1 MDSPPPKSSFT
12 MTLNATTTSTP
23 KARNSQYIFYNLAE
37 SIYLYS
43 YCSGVVRREVPSQF
57 CWQYFGGGGG
67 EYSVLFN
74 LCIIFSGPIVF
85 KVVPNCQSSF
95 CFFPYSYPHIQ
106 LALYHPSFEDRG
118 WKPCGAAEVAAA
130 ACLHAGGEAK
140 GQEEG
145 NPRPSEAIIKPQLNR
160 RQNVKRVPIKHTALF
175 STQSSYGQ
183 LCRTCV

>member
-43 YCSGVVRREVPSQF
+43 YCPGVVRREVPSQF

-95 CFFPYSYPHIQ
+95 CSFPYSYPHIQ

-175 STQSSYGQ
+175 SAQSSYGQ